1 MKRELLQEDVA
12 SFYFCFCGMVYV
24 TISVSFYLNPLPMKN
39 QMKIIKLIVALVLAV
54 SLLASVFAS
63 WFIGIANAET
73 TGDIIH
79 QYNSDI
85 VVNKD
90 GSINVVEKILYDFGD
105 LPGHGIIRDLPLS
118 YGVGSEAVS
127 IVFSDFSVTDENG
140 NPYNFTSESDYYSL
154 SLRVGDANKT
164 VVGEHWYYVKYI
176 AHSVVNG
183 FPEYDELYWNVT
195 GNYWEADVESSV
207 VTVTVPGG
215 GFRGKS
221 ATCYSGEFGEAN
233 QDCTAEVVSDN
244 SYKFTLTKP
253 VYGGGFTI
261 VAGFEKGIVDVPASL
276 NITSDPMDAYIFLD
290 DVLASRTGLETGRLR
305 VSPGEHEFAIV
316 SSMYIDHV
324 EKVNVASG
332 EIKNIYV
339 VLEKKLFWKIMSD
352 VFPWVLFGFGMVFV
366 FLLWFFKGRDPK
378 GRGVIMPLYEA
389 PNKLSPGE
397 VGVIYDEVAHLHDIS
412 ASIINMAVKGYLKI
426 EKVEKDK
433 KWYQF
438 GDKAEFFFLLQKDA
452 ADAKDLEDFE
462 KKIFAGIFPKGGKS
476 RVSLQSIGKRFYPVL
491 PKVKEALY
499 KSMVDKKYFDTDPD
513 DRRLNYKILGFVVL
527 VLTFILGIAFGILM
541 DSALYMLMIV
551 VGILFFIVASFMP
564 KKTLVGVD
572 VYEKVLGF
580 QMFLKATETDRL
592 KKLFSPKEYKDV
604 FEKYLPYAMVL
615 GVEKEWAKQ
624 FEGLYKGMP
633 DWYVGANQTNMFIF
647 MHDLNRWSRFGERQ
661 FVAGSPS
668 NSGWKSSG
676 WGSSGTHGSSSWGGG
691 SGFSGGFSGG
701 GFGGGGGGR
710 W

>member
-12 SFYFCFCGMVYV
+12 SFCFCFCGMVYV
-24 TISVSFYLNPLPMKN
+24 TISVSFYLNLLPMKN
-39 QMKIIKLIVALVLAV
+39 QMKILKLIVALVVAV
-54 SLLASVFAS
+54 SLIASIFVS
-63 WFIGIANAET
+63 WFIGVAHAET
-73 TGDIIH
+73 TGDKIH

-105 LPGHGIIRDLPLS
+105 VPGHGIIRDLPVT
-118 YGVGSEAVS
+118 YGSGADSVS
-127 IVFSDFSVTDENG
+127 VVFSDFSVTDESG
-140 NPYNFTSESDYYSL
+140 NPYNFTQESDYYATSL
-154 SLRVGDANKT
+154 KVGDSDKT
-164 VVGEHWYYVKYI
+164 VIGQHWYYLKYR
-176 AHSVVNG
+176 AHSVVG
-183 FPEYDELYWNVT
+183 DFSDHDELYWNVT
-195 GNYWEADVESSV
+195 GNYWDANVESSV

-215 GFRGKS
+215 GVRGKS

-233 QDCTAEVVSDN
+233 HDCTAEVVSDN

-261 VAGFEKGIVDVPASL
+261 VAGFEKGVIDEPAFL
-276 NITSDPMDAYIFLD
+276 NVSSDPHYADVYVDGIFFGNLVYD
-290 DVLASRTGLETGRLR
+290 LVKLR
-305 VSPGEHEFAIV
+305 ITPGEHEVLFKL
-316 SSMYIDHV
+316 SMYNNYS
-324 EKVNVASG
+324 EKVNVVAG
-332 EIKNIYV
+332 ETKTV
-339 VLEKKLFWKIMSD
+339 RAVLEKNAFWEFMSD
-352 VFPWVLFGFGMVFV
+352 IFPWILFGFGMLCV

-378 GRGVIMPLYEA
+378 GRGVVMPLYEA
-389 PNKLSPGE
+389 PDKLSPGE

-412 ASIINMAVKGYLKI
+412 ASIVNMAVKGYLKI

-433 KWYQF
+433 KWYRF
-438 GDKAEFFFLLQKDA
+438 GDQSEYFFLLQKDA
-452 ADAKDLEDFE
+452 TDAKDLEDFE
-462 KKIFAGIFPKGGKS
+462 KKIFAGIFPKGCKS
-476 RVSLQSIGKRFYPVL
+476 RVSMQSLGKRFYPVL

-499 KSMVDKKYFDTDPD
+499 KSMVDRKYFDTNPD
-513 DRRLNYKILGFVVL
+513 DRRWNYRIVGFFIIVITFISGIALSILLDSGFYMLIFVV
-527 VLTFILGIAFGILM
+527 G
-541 DSALYMLMIV
+541 V
-551 VGILFFIVASFMP
+551 VFFVVASYMP
-564 KKTLVGVD
+564 KKTIVGVEI
-572 VYEKVLGF
+572 YEKVLGF
-580 QMFLKATETDRL
+580 QMFLKATETDIL
-592 KKLFSPKEYKDV
+592 KKMFSPMEYKGV

-647 MHDLNRWSRFGERQ
+647 MNDLNRWSSFGERQ
-661 FVAGSPS
+661 FTAGAYG

-676 WGSSGTHGSSSWGGG
+676 WGTGSSGSSAWNDG